1 MFDTFGISTGICVLV
16 LFPVPKLPYTFC
28 PHVYTFP
35 STFNAIPPESFA
47 SILTI
52 LFMFAIFV
60 NAGVF
65 LMLVS
70 WPSSPNL
77 FIPVTYTSPELFS
90 NILWFFPPAISI
102 TLVKYLAFV
111 GVVILFV

>member
-1 MFDTFGISTGICVLV
+1 MFVPTVYAFPSLSCTILWYFPPDTSTMFDTFGISTGICVLV

-70 WPSSPNL
+70 
-77 FIPVTYTSPELFS
+77 
-90 NILWFFPPAISI
+90 
-102 TLVKYLAFV
+102 
-111 GVVILFV
+111 